1 MADGNVASSGA
12 GGGGHGNGGQ
22 QGRQAGGFGSIIQT
36 IFRMGMM
43 WYFFKQFGNKKP
55 ADGKEV
61 VMLNPMMSK
70 GTPVDVHF
78 FLTDTSS
85 ESGISG
91 GLGGGMQPTWFQI
104 AERDIEPLWVAKNVP
119 VAEGEQRV
127 FEYVYRPS
135 KDALNNGSVLIH
147 AVFTPAGASP
157 NPSNDGFEAALTW
170 GLTKPLNVY
179 LPKKKAGDG
188 INLLSGKNSTDGKSM
203 PDDTVASNVTEIVS
217 YLKPNVTVNFINE
230 FGYVLWLL
238 VLNRSQSSRW
248 TWMDVWMS
256 GRWWN

>member
-127 FEYVYRPS
+127 FEYVYLS
-135 KDALNNGSVLIH
+135 LIH
-147 AVFTPAGASP
+147 
-157 NPSNDGFEAALTW
+157 
-170 GLTKPLNVY
+170 
-179 LPKKKAGDG
+179 
-188 INLLSGKNSTDGKSM
+188 I
-203 PDDTVASNVTEIVS
+203 
-217 YLKPNVTVNFINE
+217 
-230 FGYVLWLL
+230 
-238 VLNRSQSSRW
+238 
-248 TWMDVWMS
+248 
-256 GRWWN
+256 